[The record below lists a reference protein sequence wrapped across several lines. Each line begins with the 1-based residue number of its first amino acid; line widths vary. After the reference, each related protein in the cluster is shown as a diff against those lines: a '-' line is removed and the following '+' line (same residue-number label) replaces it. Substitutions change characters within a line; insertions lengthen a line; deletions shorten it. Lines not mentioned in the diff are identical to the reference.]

1 MTGAIVCFGE
11 MLLRLATRPGERLAE
26 AGALS
31 VVVGGAEANVAVAL
45 AALDHKAR
53 MVTVLPEGPL
63 GDRARD
69 ALAGAGVDTRGIVR
83 ASGRMG
89 LYFLESGA
97 SLRPA
102 AITYDR
108 AGSAFAL
115 ADPATFDFAALLGG
129 ARLLHLSG
137 ITAALGPNGLA
148 LSRAAVAAAQAAGVP
163 VSFDPN
169 YRESLWRAWDSDPR
183 AALTELVGGADLLFA
198 SHRDIGLLL
207 GQDLPG
213 DTPVGRGA
221 AATAALTA
229 FPNLAAIACTS
240 RQTIGPDHHRLTARV
255 DSRTGQHETQVLD
268 IPDIVDRIGTG
279 DAFAAGVIHAWLD
292 NGDPQAMAE
301 TGLKLA
307 ALKHGLSGDFCR
319 VGRAE
324 LAAFTGLAGDVRR

>member
-1 MTGAIVCFGE
+1 MTGPIVCFGE
-11 MLLRLATRPGERLAE
+11 MLLRLATRPGERLAD
-26 AGALS
+26 ASALS

-45 AALDHKAR
+45 AALDHKTR
-53 MVTVLPEGPL
+53 MVTVLPGGPL

-69 ALAGAGVDTRGIVR
+69 ALAGAGVDTSGIAR
-83 ASGRMG
+83 APGRMG

-115 ADPATFDFAALLGG
+115 ADLAAFDFAALLAG

-148 LSRAAVAAAQAAGVP
+148 LSRAAVAAARAAGVP
-163 VSFDPN
+163 VTFDPN
-169 YRESLWRAWDSDPR
+169 YRESLWAAWDSDPR
-183 AALTELVGGADLLFA
+183 AALAELVGAADLLFA

-213 DTPVGRGA
+213 DTPA
-221 AATAALTA
+221 ARRAASDAALAA
-229 FPNLAAIACTS
+229 FPNLSAIACTS
-240 RQTIGPDHHRLTARV
+240 RETLGPSHHRLAARV
-255 DSRTGQHETQVLD
+255 DSRAGHHQTGPLD
-268 IPDIVDRIGTG
+268 IPEIVDRIGTG
-279 DAFAAGVIHAWLD
+279 DAFAAGVIHAWLTG
-292 NGDPQAMAE
+292 GDPRAMAE
-301 TGLKLA
+301 TGLRLA